1 MSYGSVATMVA
12 WLDREEIAKMR
23 ERRMRKIV
31 RRLSPQQRK
40 FALALRRVLEDV
52 PGPENLHREKI
63 MKALKIK
70 DRMYFYQLSELH
82 KNLVLGAM
90 GGGAMRLRNGSAATV
105 APLHI
110 KPRKGTPT

>member
-1 MSYGSVATMVA
+1 MVA

-52 PGPENLHREKI
+52 PGPEDLHREKI

-70 DRMYFYQLSELH
+70 RAMYFRMLEKVDKTL
-82 KNLVLGAM
+82 L
-90 GGGAMRLRNGSAATV
+90 
-105 APLHI
+105 
-110 KPRKGTPT
+110 

>member
-12 WLDREEIAKMR
+12 WLDRKEIAAEK

-52 PGPENLHREKI
+52 PGPEDLHREKI

-70 DRMYFYQLSELH
+70 RAMYFRMLEKVDKTL
-82 KNLVLGAM
+82 L
-90 GGGAMRLRNGSAATV
+90 
-105 APLHI
+105 
-110 KPRKGTPT
+110 

>member
-52 PGPENLHREKI
+52 PGPEDLHREKI

-70 DRMYFYQLSELH
+70 RAMYFRMLEKVDKTL
-82 KNLVLGAM
+82 L
-90 GGGAMRLRNGSAATV
+90 
-105 APLHI
+105 
-110 KPRKGTPT
+110 